1 MFASSKVL
9 DTVEQISESSK
20 TVITAMII
28 IPIVAG
34 IALNGILKKLWAM
47 ISTFQLINML
57 SVTSVKVPTNVLN
70 IQTQSQEIINFQP
83 IPKELI
89 FEAFFGKEEK
99 YDESLVLTRPEE
111 EL

>member
-1 MFASSKVL
+1 MNKDLFLVPLRLANGFTEVNPEEDPYYVLQGALPRMFASSKVL

-47 ISTFQLINML
+47 ISTF
-57 SVTSVKVPTNVLN
+57 
-70 IQTQSQEIINFQP
+70 
-83 IPKELI
+83 
-89 FEAFFGKEEK
+89 
-99 YDESLVLTRPEE
+99 
-111 EL
+111 